1 MKRSAEAGPT
11 TVARVVKVTR
21 RTRRK
26 VFDCTIA
33 GKSSLNLSVLDS
45 VIGFDRFL
53 RQDLIPLTRSLD
65 KSQLG
70 LAMESPEAR
79 RPRFSP

>member
-1 MKRSAEAGPT
+1 M
-11 TVARVVKVTR
+11 VKVTR
-21 RTRRK
+21 RIRRK

-33 GKSSLNLSVLDS
+33 GKSSCKLSFLDNFW
-45 VIGFDRFL
+45 GFGRFL

-79 RPRFSP
+79 RPKLTP